1 MTYPE
6 SSLFRMD
13 KEDEGKPLGDAWL
26 MERKGEKIR
35 HDRDNVFKR
44 KKMTRSSRK
53 KSGGGAGN
61 VQERQWESLFSD
73 LQILGSAHRENPR
86 KACYSYI

>member
-1 MTYPE
+1 MKGNPW
-6 SSLFRMD
+6 
-13 KEDEGKPLGDAWL
+13 GDAWL

-53 KSGGGAGN
+53 KSGGGGEMYKKGN
-61 VQERQWESLFSD
+61 
-73 LQILGSAHRENPR
+73 GSHYFLIF
-86 KACYSYI
+86 KF

>member
-1 MTYPE
+1 M
-6 SSLFRMD
+6 
-13 KEDEGKPLGDAWL
+13 G
-26 MERKGEKIR
+26 

-53 KSGGGAGN
+53 KSEGEGGN

-73 LQILGSAHRENPR
+73 LQILESAHRENPR

>member
-1 MTYPE
+1 ME
-6 SSLFRMD
+6 R
-13 KEDEGKPLGDAWL
+13 EGK
-26 MERKGEKIR
+26 KIR

-44 KKMTRSSRK
+44 KKMTISSRK
-53 KSGGGAGN
+53 KRGGAGN

-73 LQILGSAHRENPR
+73 LQILESAHRENPR